1 MTCLH
6 WEIQHR
12 PQMKK
17 LQSNKEFSFK
27 SFSLVLFHDSNTLLH
42 LLMVTPSQP
51 PLLPQTCSAS
61 PPFSPF
67 SNTAA
72 TAHGASV
79 KPSPHNP
86 LQDARNICVPLQVQT
101 PRLPDPENRTYAS
114 LALPGPHLHARRAA
128 PTESPPPRPLHPSR
142 GPAAPGARP
151 LLRTPTLHPWP
162 DFSTPLPSHRGASR
176 PSPPAPARLDQPSL
190 AR

>member
-1 MTCLH
+1 MKITNYQRSFAKQIHGISTSRLH

-12 PQMKK
+12 PQIKK
-17 LQSNKEFSFK
+17 LQSNKEVFFK

-61 PPFSPF
+61 PPFSSF

-79 KPSPHNP
+79 KPSTPHTP
-86 LQDARNICVPLQVQT
+86 LQDARNISGPLQVQT

-128 PTESPPPRPLHPSR
+128 PTESPPLPSPRPLHPSR
-142 GPAAPGARP
+142 SPAAPGARP
-151 LLRTPTLHPWP
+151 LLRTLI
-162 DFSTPLPSHRGASR
+162 
-176 PSPPAPARLDQPSL
+176 SP
-190 AR
+190 